1 MTTADL
7 TCWNCGE
14 ALAGVPL
21 PVGRGE
27 ECPGCV
33 AAVRACLG
41 CDFHDPD
48 AHNAC
53 RETMADSVADKEKAN
68 TCDYFRP
75 AKGAGPAADQGEAEA
90 ARAKL
95 GALFGDD
102 AAPQRKAGAT
112 LADEAAALGEKSES
126 EADAA
131 RRKLE
136 GLFGGPGGKK
146 ER

>member
-1 MTTADL
+1 MATADL
-7 TCWNCGE
+7 TCWNCGQ

-27 ECPGCV
+27 ECPKCI
-33 AAVRACLG
+33 ASIRACLG

-75 AKGAGPAADQGEAEA
+75 AKGAGPAADQGEADA

-95 GALFGDD
+95 DGLFGKTGK
-102 AAPQRKAGAT
+102 PGPGAK
-112 LADEAAALGEKSES
+112 LADEVAALGEKSES
-126 EADAA
+126 EAEAA

-136 GLFGGPGGKK
+136 GLFGGPVGKK
-146 ER
+146 RG